1 MISIPVAPIS
11 LDDLDD
17 FSEFTNNMHDDKQ
30 YNVLV
35 IGDIMLDYFMHCTL
49 SKTHSTDRHNIS
61 CTGDFIYDP
70 EGSPE
75 LYMPGG
81 AARIAAACSNFA
93 NVYMLGIIGEDWQG
107 KQLSKVLEKWG
118 VKPVLFNV
126 KNYLTVTKHYIRVK
140 DYGERGSPGDLIP
153 FIPYRVNREL
163 NTESSEKLI
172 IFNKQKILK
181 ELKRIISEMDCV
193 ILKDN
198 EKGLFSDEL
207 TNDIISIINH
217 KKEVSEKPFYVFLD
231 PKYSW
236 TKFKNIKVDAIFPNI
251 KETAAGVNLTNW
263 DYVKGSAKSQN
274 IPNEDCI
281 KLIKKYGNIN
291 RFIIK
296 MGGNGAKLIDKTENR
311 IKSIDKYDCILKQTW
326 GEEVGCGDVFDAY
339 FIGCLLSN
347 FSDQRTDQI
356 PISYE
361 KCLRYATYVAGIQY
375 KLTSERIIGK
385 DDIEGE
391 LSRVR
396 EKIFKIE
403 ETEIICSKEIR
414 RPIRIGLVQLGY
426 DLDKVKDPFAYS
438 IKEDQIE
445 SQLVKIE
452 KAITKSISENVNI
465 ICLPELSLHESFIT
479 NILDKLKNK
488 DIILI
493 GGSYYKDR
501 FNICPIIYGNKVIF
515 EYKKISPSPFEMHT
529 SNDKGMKRGHEII
542 VVKSHFGNFVVLTC
556 CDFTNYHHRIIQE
569 CDSKTKLNFV
579 INPCYDESKDNLK
592 KSYNTALYIS
602 NNFSIDTI
610 FINSFFKEHKPYI
623 SGVVGKIHY
632 GIGRDEENGNTNMDN
647 LIGAIGKEALIIGDF
662 YYNNQ
667 ITVADTNQH
676 SPFEN
681 IHYYLFD
688 SNKKRWV

>member
-11 LDDLDD
+11 RNDLDD
-17 FSEFTNNMHDDKQ
+17 FSEFTNNMHNDKQ

-107 KQLSKVLEKWG
+107 KQLSTVLEKWG
-118 VKPVLFNV
+118 VKPVLFEI
-126 KNYLTVTKHYIRVK
+126 KNYLTVTKHYIKVK
-140 DYGERGSPGDLIP
+140 DYGERGSSEG

-163 NTESSEKLI
+163 DTKSSEKLI
-172 IFNKQKILK
+172 IPKKLEILN
-181 ELKRIISEMDCV
+181 ELKKIINEMDCV

-207 TNDIISIINH
+207 ANDIISIIND
-217 KKEVSEKPFYVFLD
+217 KKEASEKPFYVFLD

-236 TKFKNIKVDAIFPNI
+236 TKFENLKIDAIFPNI
-251 KETAAGVNLTNW
+251 KETASGINLSNW

-274 IPNEDCI
+274 IPDEDCI
-281 KLIKKYGNIN
+281 KLKEHDNIN
-291 RFIIK
+291 HFIIK
-296 MGGNGAKLIDKTENR
+296 MGENGAKLIGKTENI
-311 IKSIDKYDCILKQTW
+311 IKSIDKYDCKLKNC
-326 GEEVGCGDVFDAY
+326 GEEIGCGDIFDAY
-339 FIGCLLSN
+339 FIGCMLSN
-347 FSDQRTDQI
+347 FSDQLTDQTNVN
-356 PISYE
+356 YE

-385 DDIEGE
+385 NDIEEE
-391 LSRVR
+391 LSRIK
-396 EKIFKIE
+396 EKIFDIVE
-403 ETEIICSKEIR
+403 EDICSKEIR
-414 RPIRIGLVQLGY
+414 KPIRIGLVQLEY
-426 DLDKVKDPFAYS
+426 DLEKSKDPFAYS
-438 IKEDQIE
+438 IKQDQIK
-445 SQLVKIE
+445 SQLIKIE
-452 KAITKSISENVNI
+452 TAITKSISENVNI

-479 NILDKLKNK
+479 GILNKLENK
-488 DIILI
+488 DVILI

-501 FNICPIIYGNKVIF
+501 FNICPIIYGNKVI
-515 EYKKISPSPFEMHT
+515 EYKKISPSPFEMHIN
-529 SNDKGMKRGHEII
+529 NDRGMKPGHEII
-542 VVKSHFGNFVVLTC
+542 VIKSHFGNFVVLTC
-556 CDFTNYHHRIIQE
+556 CDFTNYHNQIIQE
-569 CDSKTKLNFV
+569 LGSKIKLNFI
-579 INPCYDESKDNLK
+579 INPCYDESKENLR

-602 NNFSIDTI
+602 NNFNIDTI
-610 FINSFFKEHKPYI
+610 FINSFFKEHKPYL

-632 GIGRDEENGNTNMDN
+632 GIGRDEESGNTNMDN
-647 LIGAIGKEALIIGDF
+647 LIGAISKEALIIGDF

-667 ITVADTNQH
+667 IIVADTNPH
-676 SPFEN
+676 PPFSN
-681 IHYYLFD
+681 IHHYLFD
-688 SNKKRWV
+688 SNKQRWFKDK